1 MSVYYGNKEIENIYF
16 GSVKIGRVYKGNTL
30 VYESAKKLQVFG
42 YADNRCLLG
51 SNSTSG
57 VVVEGVVDTITA
69 ITGTLG
75 QAGSKVTI
83 SSASDYI
90 DGHELTYYDTLTF
103 NGVKLYI
110 YVFFILD
117 GRAFD
122 AAYIIEDAKVG
133 SKSMHW
139 QGTTLYPDDPS
150 HIKYYPT
157 SVTATEMRYSSSSH
171 ARAAEND
178 TNYTKKGFKN

>member
-1 MSVYYGNKEIENIYF
+1 MSIYYGNTEIEKVYI
-16 GSVKIGRVYKGNTL
+16 GSIKIGQVYKGSTL
-30 VYESAKKLQVFG
+30 VYESAKKLPVFG

-57 VVVEGVVDTITA
+57 VAVEGVVDVITS

-75 QAGSKVTI
+75 QSGSKVTI

-90 DGHELTYYDTLTF
+90 NEHEFTYYDTLTF

-110 YVFFILD
+110 YVMFILE
-117 GRAFD
+117 GRAFN

-139 QGTTLYPDDPS
+139 QGMTFYPDDPS
-150 HIKYYPT
+150 HIQYYPN
-157 SVTATEMRYSSSSH
+157 SVTATEMRYLNTR
-171 ARAAEND
+171 ARVAEND